1 MKKIEHT
8 PEDFAENV
16 FGNHLLDARRSYK
29 LKPYAGDVV
38 QFRAATARDGRL
50 FDKGFGWGRWIAG
63 SYDVISVPSDHFNM
77 MREPAANVIGEQV
90 ARRLDAIEARSEAR
104 FEAARQRRRPQ

>member
-1 MKKIEHT
+1 M
-8 PEDFAENV
+8 
-16 FGNHLLDARRSYK
+16 
-29 LKPYAGDVV
+29 V